1 MLNFKEFFYAQ
12 ESTDYDVIYLYH
24 SNKKIDEIVTITNKS
39 VAEIYR
45 ILHRN
50 DIMPNRMRP
59 NHQGVVDFASS
70 GLSVNQIAELT
81 GYTPRNVRI
90 ILKKNEEQAINRRTC
105 KN

>member
-12 ESTDYDVIYLYH
+12 DSTDYDVISLYH
-24 SNKKIDEIVTITNKS
+24 SNKKIDEIAIITNKS

-50 DIMPNRMRP
+50 EIMPNRMRP

-81 GYTPRNVRI
+81 GYTPRNVRY
-90 ILKKNEEQAINRRTC
+90 ILAKSENNAV
-105 KN
+105 